1 MPLFTCKL
9 GTPDGTIVQR
19 ELEAVDEVQL
29 RAGLEGQG
37 YHVFA
42 LQRAGL
48 KLSFNLLKQR
58 GGRIDNRDLLAFN
71 QELVV
76 LLKSGMP
83 ILPVLDAILEHRLK
97 AGGAL
102 AQVLGQVRED
112 VKGGAALST
121 AFERHGRLFPPLYL
135 ASVRAGE
142 RTGEVPQT
150 IRRYIVFL
158 KRSEELRKKLI
169 SALVYP
175 AILVVVAVLAIMLL
189 LIYVVPTFSQV
200 YADAG
205 SQLPLLTR
213 LLINF
218 TGVLRSTVIVWLP
231 LLLAAIVAL
240 RSWSRSEGGRQR
252 VDRWKLALPVV
263 GDLFFGY
270 AVSVFSRTLAT
281 LLGSGIPIVESL
293 RMSSGTLNNR
303 LLEKGMAVA
312 IHQVEEGG
320 RLSVALE
327 QQQLMPPLAL
337 RMLGVGEATGSMEE
351 MLSDIAEHLEAQVEE
366 RLQLLSTAIEPAVM
380 LIMGLVIGVIIVA
393 MYLPIF
399 KLAGTVGG

>member
-9 GTPDGTIVQR
+9 GSPDGGILQR
-19 ELEAVDEVQL
+19 ELEAVDEAQL
-29 RAGLEGQG
+29 RAGLEAQG
-37 YHVFA
+37 YHVFT
-42 LQRAGL
+42 LQRSGL
-48 KLSFNLLKQR
+48 KLSFNLLKVR
-58 GGRIDNRDLLAFN
+58 SGRIDNRELLAFN

-83 ILPVLDAILEHRLK
+83 IVPVLDAILEHRLK
-97 AGGAL
+97 TGGTL
-102 AQVLGQVRED
+102 ARVLGQVRED

-121 AFERHGRLFPPLYL
+121 ALERHGKLFPPLYL

-150 IRRYIVFL
+150 IRRYIMFL
-158 KRSEELRKKLI
+158 KRAEELRKKLI
-169 SALVYP
+169 SALIYP
-175 AILVVVAVLAIMLL
+175 SILVVVAVLAIMLL
-189 LIYVVPTFSQV
+189 LIYVVPTFSHV
-200 YADAG
+200 YADSG

-218 TGVLRSTVIVWLP
+218 TSALRSTVVVWLP
-231 LLLAAIVAL
+231 GLIASLVAL

-252 VDRWKLALPVV
+252 IDRWKLALPVL
-263 GDLFFGY
+263 GELFFGY
-270 AVSVFSRTLAT
+270 SVSVFSRTLAT

-293 RMSSGTLNNR
+293 RMSLGTLNNR
-303 LLEKGMAVA
+303 VLEQGMTIA

-327 QQQLMPPLAL
+327 QQRLMPPLAL

-351 MLSDIAEHLEAQVEE
+351 MLSDVAEHLEAQVEE
-366 RLQLLSTAIEPAVM
+366 RLQLLTTAIEPAVM
-380 LIMGLVIGVIIVA
+380 LIMGLVIGIIIVA

-399 KLAGTVGG
+399 KLAGTVG

>member
-1 MPLFTCKL
+1 MPFFTCKL
-9 GTPDGTIVQR
+9 GSPDGAILQR
-19 ELEAVDEVQL
+19 ELEAVDEAQL
-29 RAGLEGQG
+29 RAGLEAQG
-37 YHVFA
+37 YHVFT
-42 LQRAGL
+42 LQRSGL
-48 KLSFNLLKQR
+48 KLSFNFLKPR
-58 GGRIDNRDLLAFN
+58 GGRIDNRELLAFN

-83 ILPVLDAILEHRLK
+83 IVPVLDAILEHRLK
-97 AGGAL
+97 AGGTF

-121 AFERHGRLFPPLYL
+121 ALERHGRLFPPLYL

-150 IRRYIVFL
+150 IRRYILFL

-169 SALVYP
+169 SALIYP
-175 AILVVVAVLAIMLL
+175 SILVVVAVLAIMLL
-189 LIYVVPTFSQV
+189 LIYVVPTFSHV
-200 YADAG
+200 YADSG

-213 LLINF
+213 LLISF
-218 TGVLRSTVIVWLP
+218 TNTLQSTVVVWLP
-231 LLLAAIVAL
+231 GMVAAVVGL
-240 RSWSRSEGGRQR
+240 RSWSRSDGGRQR
-252 VDRWKLALPVV
+252 IDRWKLALPVL

-270 AVSVFSRTLAT
+270 SVSVFSRTLAT

-293 RMSSGTLNNR
+293 RMSLGTLNNR
-303 LLEKGMAVA
+303 VLEQGMAVA

-337 RMLGVGEATGSMEE
+337 RMLGVGEATGAMEE
-351 MLSDIAEHLEAQVEE
+351 MLSDVAEHLEAQVEE
-366 RLQLLSTAIEPAVM
+366 RLQLLTTAIEPAVM
-380 LIMGLVIGVIIVA
+380 LIMGLVIGIIIVA

-399 KLAGTVGG
+399 KLAGTVG

>member
-1 MPLFTCKL
+1 MPFFTCKL
-9 GTPDGTIVQR
+9 GSPDGAILQR
-19 ELEAVDEVQL
+19 ELEAVDEAQL
-29 RAGLEGQG
+29 RAGLEAQG
-37 YHVFA
+37 YHVFT
-42 LQRAGL
+42 LQRSGL
-48 KLSFNLLKQR
+48 KLSFNFLKPR
-58 GGRIDNRDLLAFN
+58 GGRIDNRELLAFN

-83 ILPVLDAILEHRLK
+83 IVPVLDAILEHRLK
-97 AGGAL
+97 AGGTF

-121 AFERHGRLFPPLYL
+121 ALERHGKLFPPLYL

-150 IRRYIVFL
+150 IRRYILFL

-169 SALVYP
+169 SALIYP
-175 AILVVVAVLAIMLL
+175 SILVVVAVLAIMLL
-189 LIYVVPTFSQV
+189 LIYVVPTFSHV
-200 YADAG
+200 YADSG

-213 LLINF
+213 LLISF
-218 TGVLRSTVIVWLP
+218 TNTLQSTVVVWLP
-231 LLLAAIVAL
+231 GMVAAVVAL
-240 RSWSRSEGGRQR
+240 RSWSRSDGGRQR
-252 VDRWKLALPVV
+252 IDRWKLALPVL

-270 AVSVFSRTLAT
+270 SVSVFSRTLAT

-293 RMSSGTLNNR
+293 RMSLGTLNNR
-303 LLEKGMAVA
+303 VLEQGMAVA

-337 RMLGVGEATGSMEE
+337 RMLGVGEATGAMEE
-351 MLSDIAEHLEAQVEE
+351 MLSDVAEHLEAQVEE
-366 RLQLLSTAIEPAVM
+366 RLQLLTTAIEPAVM
-380 LIMGLVIGVIIVA
+380 LIMGLVIGIIIVA

-399 KLAGTVGG
+399 KLAGTVG

>member
-9 GTPDGTIVQR
+9 GSPDGAILQR
-19 ELEAVDEVQL
+19 ELEAVDEAQL
-29 RAGLEGQG
+29 RAGLEAQG
-37 YHVFA
+37 YHIFT
-42 LQRAGL
+42 LQRSGL
-48 KLSFNLLKQR
+48 KLSFNFLKPR
-58 GGRIDNRDLLAFN
+58 GGRIDNRELLAFN

-83 ILPVLDAILEHRLK
+83 IVPVLDAILEHRLK
-97 AGGAL
+97 AGGTF

-121 AFERHGRLFPPLYL
+121 ALERHGKLFPPLYL
-135 ASVRAGE
+135 ASIRAGE

-150 IRRYIVFL
+150 IRRYILFL

-169 SALVYP
+169 SALIYP
-175 AILVVVAVLAIMLL
+175 SILVVVAVLAIMLL
-189 LIYVVPTFSQV
+189 LIYVVPTFSHV
-200 YADAG
+200 YAESG

-213 LLINF
+213 LLISF
-218 TGVLRSTVIVWLP
+218 TNALQSTVVVWLP
-231 LLLAAIVAL
+231 GLVAAVVAL
-240 RSWSRSEGGRQR
+240 RSWSRSDGGRQR
-252 VDRWKLALPVV
+252 IDRWKLALPVL

-270 AVSVFSRTLAT
+270 SVSVFSRTLAT

-293 RMSSGTLNNR
+293 RMSLGTLNNR
-303 LLEKGMAVA
+303 LLEQGMVIA

-327 QQQLMPPLAL
+327 QQHLMPPLAL
-337 RMLGVGEATGSMEE
+337 RMLGVGEATGAMEE
-351 MLSDIAEHLEAQVEE
+351 MLSDVAEHLEAQVEE
-366 RLQLLSTAIEPAVM
+366 RLQLLTTAIEPAVM
-380 LIMGLVIGVIIVA
+380 LVMGLVIGIIIVA

-399 KLAGTVGG
+399 KLAGTVG

>member
-1 MPLFTCKL
+1 MPLFICKL
-9 GTPDGTIVQR
+9 GSPDGAILQR
-19 ELEAVDEVQL
+19 ELEAVDEAQL
-29 RAGLEGQG
+29 RAGLEAQG
-37 YHVFA
+37 YHVFS
-42 LQRAGL
+42 LQRSGL
-48 KLSFNLLKQR
+48 KLSFNFLKPR
-58 GGRIDNRDLLAFN
+58 GGRIDNRELLAFN

-83 ILPVLDAILEHRLK
+83 IVPVLDAILEHRRK
-97 AGGAL
+97 AGGTF

-121 AFERHGRLFPPLYL
+121 ALERHGRLFPPLYL

-150 IRRYIVFL
+150 IRRYILFL

-169 SALVYP
+169 SALIYP
-175 AILVVVAVLAIMLL
+175 SILVVVAVLAIMLL
-189 LIYVVPTFSQV
+189 LIYVVPTFSHV
-200 YADAG
+200 YADSG

-213 LLINF
+213 LLISF
-218 TGVLRSTVIVWLP
+218 TNTLQSTVVVWLP
-231 LLLAAIVAL
+231 GMVAAVVGL
-240 RSWSRSEGGRQR
+240 RSWSRSDGGRQR
-252 VDRWKLALPVV
+252 IDRWKLALPVL

-270 AVSVFSRTLAT
+270 TVSVFSRTLAT

-293 RMSSGTLNNR
+293 RMSLGTLNNR
-303 LLEKGMAVA
+303 LLEQGMVIA

-351 MLSDIAEHLEAQVEE
+351 MLSDVAEHLEAQVEE
-366 RLQLLSTAIEPAVM
+366 RLQLLTTAIEPAVM
-380 LIMGLVIGVIIVA
+380 LIMGLVIGIIIVA

-399 KLAGTVGG
+399 KLAGTVG

>member
-9 GTPDGTIVQR
+9 GSPDGVILQR
-19 ELEAVDEVQL
+19 ELEAVDEAQL
-29 RAGLEGQG
+29 RAGLEAQG
-37 YHVFA
+37 YHVFT
-42 LQRAGL
+42 LQRSGL
-48 KLSFNLLKQR
+48 KLSFNFLKAR
-58 GGRIDNRDLLAFN
+58 GGRIDNRELLAFN

-83 ILPVLDAILEHRLK
+83 IVPVLDAILEHRLK
-97 AGGAL
+97 AGGTF

-121 AFERHGRLFPPLYL
+121 ALERHGKLFPPLYL

-150 IRRYIVFL
+150 IRRYIMFL
-158 KRSEELRKKLI
+158 KRAEELRKKLI
-169 SALVYP
+169 SALIYP
-175 AILVVVAVLAIMLL
+175 SILVVVAVLAIALL
-189 LIYVVPTFSQV
+189 LIYVVPTFSHV
-200 YADAG
+200 YADSG

-218 TGVLRSTVIVWLP
+218 TSALRSTVVVWLP
-231 LLLAAIVAL
+231 GLIASLVAL

-252 VDRWKLALPVV
+252 IDLWKLALPVL
-263 GDLFFGY
+263 GELFFGY
-270 AVSVFSRTLAT
+270 SVSVFSRTLAT

-293 RMSSGTLNNR
+293 RMSLGTLNNR
-303 LLEKGMAVA
+303 VLEQGMTIA

-351 MLSDIAEHLEAQVEE
+351 MLSDVAEHLEAQVEE
-366 RLQLLSTAIEPAVM
+366 RLQLLTTAIEPAVM
-380 LIMGLVIGVIIVA
+380 LIMGLVIGIIIVA

-399 KLAGTVGG
+399 KLAGTVG

>member
-9 GTPDGTIVQR
+9 GSPDGAILQR
-19 ELEAVDEVQL
+19 ELEAADEAQL
-29 RAGLEGQG
+29 RAGLEAQG
-37 YHVFA
+37 YHVFS
-42 LQRAGL
+42 LQRSGL
-48 KLSFNLLKQR
+48 KLSFNFLKPR
-58 GGRIDNRDLLAFN
+58 GGRIDNRELLAFN

-83 ILPVLDAILEHRLK
+83 IVPVLDAILEHRLK

-112 VKGGAALST
+112 VKAGAALST
-121 AFERHGRLFPPLYL
+121 ALERHSTLFPPLYL

-158 KRSEELRKKLI
+158 KRAEELRKKLI

-175 AILVVVAVLAIMLL
+175 TILVVVAVLAIMLL

-213 LLINF
+213 LLINS
-218 TGVLRSTVIVWLP
+218 TAVLRSTAVVWLP
-231 LLLAAIVAL
+231 GLVAVIVAL
-240 RSWSRSEGGRQR
+240 RSWSRSDGGRQR
-252 VDRWKLALPVV
+252 IDRWKLALPVL

-270 AVSVFSRTLAT
+270 SVSVFSRTLAT

-303 LLEKGMAVA
+303 LLEQGMAVA

-351 MLSDIAEHLEAQVEE
+351 MLSDVAEHLEAQVEE

-399 KLAGTVGG
+399 KLAGTVG